1 MGKKK
6 KHLSKRKQREL
17 LRKQGYTY
25 RQINKLP
32 RATKDRLSDLI
43 ISDKEDRKKEQKP
56 TAKPK
61 TDYQRRKL
69 QRQNRITQKR
79 FYLDSIGIPGA
90 LQRGVFTDRQIDHI
104 KQKDIELGR
113 VNRTNYPELFREMG
127 FDYDQIYDLKNNE
140 RMFIAF
146 RDYQGEVDIE
156 TELRRF
162 SKESNGSLL
171 DGLEAIVNTPPTY
184 RKGGKG
190 ASSGKAG
197 DFKFMV
203 ADQETLLVFNKEAK
217 KETAKDKRRLANQS
231 KASKRKLK
239 RGHFKGD
246 KVGYQVLK
254 DGNRLSYDKVTP
266 RNLLI
271 MANAIMYNVTEK
283 DRITFYNRFYAD
295 ITKHIPEMLEILPK
309 PRW

>member
-1 MGKKK
+1 MAKKK
-6 KHLSKRKQREL
+6 RQSKRKQREL
-17 LRKQGYTY
+17 LRQQGYSY
-25 RQINKLP
+25 RQINKLDT
-32 RATKDRLSDLI
+32 ATKNKLVTLI

-56 TAKPK
+56 TAVPK

-79 FYLDSIGIPGA
+79 FYLDSIGVKGA
-90 LQRGVFTDRQIDHI
+90 LTRGVFTDKQIDHI

-113 VNRTNYPELFREMG
+113 VNRANYPELFQEMG
-127 FDYDQIYDLKNNE
+127 FDYDQIYKLKNNE
-140 RMFIAF
+140 RMFVAF
-146 RDYQGEVDIE
+146 RDYQGELDIE
-156 TELRRF
+156 TELARF
-162 SKESNGSLL
+162 SKESNGALL
-171 DGLEAIVNTPPTY
+171 DGLEAIVNMPPTY

-190 ASSGKAG
+190 DSSGKAG

-203 ADQETLLVFNKEAK
+203 AEQETLQAFNKEAK
-217 KETAKDKRRLANQS
+217 KETAKDKRRLKNQS

-283 DRITFYNRFYAD
+283 DRITFYTRFYAD
-295 ITKHIPEMLEILPK
+295 VTRHIPEMLEILPK
-309 PRW
+309 PKY